1 MNSTVTADAMTEPSP
16 EEVARMRAQMDEWW
30 TEIEDC
36 NAQMEA
42 NRPEVDRLRAETQ
55 VILDSIHRMLNY

>member
-1 MNSTVTADAMTEPSP
+1 MNSTLTADMTAEPSA
-16 EEVARMRAQMDEWW
+16 EEITRMRAQMDEWW
-30 TEIEDC
+30 IEIEAC

-42 NRPEVDRLRAETQ
+42 NRPEMDRLRAETQ